1 MVRKKGRI
9 EQIHLPEIEDKNM
22 IRTYITPT
30 QNHISVPL
38 VLPDDYLGQELE
50 LIVFKKQE
58 GLTKE
63 KTKTT
68 IADFWGSISDETAK
82 KIRGTVTKMRS
93 GWE

>member
-22 IRTYITPT
+22 IRTHITPT

-38 VLPDDYLGQELE
+38 DLPDDYLGQELE

-58 GLTKE
+58 GFTKE

-68 IADFWGSISDETAK
+68 MADFWGSISDETARK
-82 KIRGTVTKMRS
+82 LRGRRS
-93 GWE
+93 HNLV